1 MHRLLSF
8 VLVVFVLEHA
18 IAAQDWPQWRGPA
31 RDGSVPAASAP
42 TTWPNAF
49 SPAWKVD
56 VGEGYSSP
64 VVAGGRIFVHSR
76 RDPNE
81 VVTAI
86 DAAAGKTLWQHNY
99 DAAFA
104 KNSYA
109 SKMAKGPHA
118 TPLVAG
124 GRLFT
129 LGGTGKLMAWD
140 AETGRYLWAKDF
152 ASLVDTTKL
161 FCGTA
166 ASPLI
171 VGGRLI
177 VQVGSDVH
185 GGQIVALD
193 PATGMTAWTWR
204 GPGPGYASPV
214 VATPEGTSQIVTMT
228 NRSLVG
234 IDAGTGA
241 ELWTVAFP
249 DEWHENIV
257 TPIWTGSELI
267 VSGIRQGTQAYR
279 LARSGTRWEA
289 TPIWKSADVAMYM
302 SSPVYADGIL
312 YGLSTRR
319 RGQFIAVDGKTGAIR
334 WATEGREAEHASV
347 LLTPNHVL
355 FLTNTGSLIVARRGT
370 ANYEVEKKY
379 TVSDSETWAMP
390 VLLGRDVI
398 VRDATRVSRL
408 NGK

>member
-1 MHRLLSF
+1 
-8 VLVVFVLEHA
+8 
-18 IAAQDWPQWRGPA
+18 
-31 RDGSVPAASAP
+31 
-42 TTWPNAF
+42 
-49 SPAWKVD
+49 
-56 VGEGYSSP
+56 
-64 VVAGGRIFVHSR
+64 
-76 RDPNE
+76 
-81 VVTAI
+81 
-86 DAAAGKTLWQHNY
+86 
-99 DAAFA
+99 
-104 KNSYA
+104 
-109 SKMAKGPHA
+109 
-118 TPLVAG
+118 
-124 GRLFT
+124 
-129 LGGTGKLMAWD
+129 MAWE

-152 ASLVDTTKL
+152 APLVDTSKL

-166 ASPLI
+166 ASPLL

-214 VATPEGTSQIVTMT
+214 VAALEGTSQIVTMT

-234 IDAGTGA
+234 VDAATGI

-257 TPIWTGSELI
+257 TPIWTGAELI

-279 LARSGTRWEA
+279 LARSGSRWEA
-289 TPIWKSADVAMYM
+289 TPIWKNADVAMYM
-302 SSPVYADGIL
+302 SSPVYADGIV

-319 RGQFIAVDGKTGAIR
+319 RGQFVAFDAKTGATR
-334 WATEGREAEHASV
+334 WATEGREAEHAST
-347 LLTPNHVL
+347 LLTPKHVV

-370 ANYEVEKKY
+370 ATFDVEKKY
-379 TVSDSETWAMP
+379 ALGDSETWAMP
-390 VLLGRDVI
+390 VLMGRDLI
-398 VRDATRVSRL
+398 VRDASRVVRM